1 MDVITQI
8 QNKWNW
14 VLIAHTCGCILEDP
28 SSIYNKTIIRK
39 LLEFATRM
47 EPYAIYT
54 IVEGDKVL
62 SRRALGEKIR
72 ITKIGDLPTD
82 EYAYIMVS

>member
-1 MDVITQI
+1 MDTIATI
-8 QNKWNW
+8 QKKWNW
-14 VLIAHTCGCILEDP
+14 ALIAHTCGYILEDP
-28 SSIYNKTIIRK
+28 SAIYDQTIVRK

-54 IVEGDKVL
+54 IVEGDTVM
-62 SRRALGEKIR
+62 SRQALGEKIR

-82 EYAYIMVS
+82 EYAYLSV